1 MGFMNFR
8 LATDYDESAWDAYV
22 LSHPEGLA
30 YHQFA
35 WKRAIEEA
43 YGFEGLYLLAEQDNL
58 ICGVFPM
65 VDFKVNLLGRSLIS
79 LPYCDAGGPLA
90 DFPGTVSALLNEAGK
105 MRDSLMAKALEV
117 RFGYARGSITGNQIP
132 EKVRMTLDL
141 PENSEALLKSF
152 KSKLRSQVRKS
163 LRNGLTAKLGGLEL
177 VEEFYA
183 VFSKNMRE
191 LGSPVH
197 SLKWICSVVSAY
209 GRRAKV
215 GLVYSPDENPIAGGI
230 ILLHRET
237 VSIPWASS
245 LRDFNRLNPNMLL
258 YWTFLAFAA
267 DNNFSKFDFGRST
280 PEEGTYRFKEQWG
293 AKPEPLVWKKIS
305 SSGEVEGPASRAP
318 GLRRIVEKAWTCMP
332 LGLCNFFGPAL
343 RRNISL

>member
-43 YGFEGLYLLAEQDNL
+43 YGFEGLYLLAEQDNR

-90 DFPGTVSALLNEAGK
+90 DFPDTVSALLNEAGK